1 MAFQYLSGSSTVNL
15 FNLIFTQ
22 ILKISPTLMSKYTT
36 VQDQVLYLIFI
47 PSIIILFFVWTFGYW
62 IVGNAN
68 KGFRLLISLA
78 SYIYIVYSGW
88 YGSFIIPIV
97 LAWFPI
103 VLITFF
109 AFFILT
115 RIFHPMNVS
124 GASKVMK
131 ATFDKA
137 TSKSNEIKTT
147 EKKIEEI
154 DKKISQLKS
163 MEGRVSGNDR
173 AMAELVSKE
182 AQLEH
187 MKIELKEKL
196 DRLGG

>member
-1 MAFQYLSGSSTVNL
+1 MAFNYLSGSVNL

-22 ILKISPTLMSKYTT
+22 ILKISPSLISHYTSL
-36 VQDQVLYLIFI
+36 QDQVLYLIFI

-88 YGSFIIPIV
+88 YGSFIIPII

-103 VLITFF
+103 VLISFF
-109 AFFILT
+109 AFFIMT
-115 RIFHPMNVS
+115 RIFHPMNVQ
-124 GASKVMK
+124 GASKVMT
-131 ATFDKA
+131 AAYEKA
-137 TSKSNEIKTT
+137 TSRSKEISTM
-147 EKKIEEI
+147 EKQIEEV
-154 DKKISQLKS
+154 DKKIRQLKS

-187 MKIELKEKL
+187 IKIELKNKL
-196 DRLGG
+196 ERLGG